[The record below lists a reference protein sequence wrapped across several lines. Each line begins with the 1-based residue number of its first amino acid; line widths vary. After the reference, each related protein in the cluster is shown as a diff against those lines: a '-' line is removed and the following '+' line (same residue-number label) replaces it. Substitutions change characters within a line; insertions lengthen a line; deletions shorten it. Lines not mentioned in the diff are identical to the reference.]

1 MKKLIIVAIA
11 TLVTASAFSQGTV
24 LFNNRTGGANA
35 PITNILTGL
44 PAGPAGFLAQ
54 LYYNVSGSTTDG
66 AFIPVATAPVTFAQA
81 GYIVQTTAR
90 TLNNGGLVI
99 PGGAMAALQVRAW
112 ETSLGADWDT
122 AYANWQTGAGE
133 FAGKVLGKS
142 AIFEQKTGDASN
154 PTVPPTTLV
163 PMVGFNLVP
172 VPEPS
177 VIALGALGL
186 AAILWRRRK

>member
-1 MKKLIIVAIA
+1 MKKIIVLAIA

-54 LYYNVSGSTTDG
+54 LYYGTSGTVDDSSLVS
-66 AFIPVATAPVTFAQA
+66 VATAPVTLAQA

-90 TLNNGGLVI
+90 TLDNGIVI
-99 PGGAMAALQVRAW
+99 AGGANAALQVRAW
-112 ETSLGADWDT
+112 DATLGADWAT
-122 AYANWQTGAGE
+122 AFTAWSTTGI
-133 FAGKVLGKS
+133 GKVLGKS
-142 AIFEQKTGDASN
+142 AIFEHKTGDFTN
-154 PTVPPTTLV
+154 PTIPPTTLTE
-163 PMVGFNLVP
+163 MKGFNLVP

-186 AAILWRRRK
+186 AAVLWRRRK